1 MNRSMTDQ
9 QFRELAEKCELGIA
23 TPEEQK
29 TFDEIYALLVK
40 RHPTW
45 DDTVMGDRDLLRSE
59 MFKNL
64 SVRVNKVHKQKRLF
78 TLAKYVSAAVLLLA
92 LGMTWY
98 IVSYRNEL
106 QNPGTTEAIV
116 VEPGGNKALLTLAD
130 GRTIDL
136 SGAEEGKLVEQ
147 EGLTVL
153 KQADGQL
160 LYQVQGESSEGA
172 KAEITYNTISTPRGG
187 QYQVVLSDGSKVWL
201 NASSSLKFPSS
212 FEGTA
217 VRQVEMTGEAYF
229 EVAKDKSRQ
238 FVVRSA
244 EQNVTV
250 LGTHFN
256 INSYKDD
263 GAVRTTLL
271 EGRVKVKGMISKI
284 DAGAPET
291 VLNVG
296 EQAVLTQHGIKVVEK
311 NLEQVVDW
319 KNGDFIFQQESIS
332 DIMSRVARWYDVK
345 VVYEDG
351 LDKGLTFSGTMSR
364 SRSLNDLLDNLSST
378 GEVRFK
384 IENSIVR
391 VYTAS

>member
-1 MNRSMTDQ
+1 MNRSMTNQ
-9 QFRELAEKCELGIA
+9 QFRELAEKCEAGTA

-29 TFDEIYALLVK
+29 TFEETYALMLK
-40 RHPTW
+40 RYPNW
-45 DDTVMGDRDLLRSE
+45 NPTVMGDREEVRIE
-59 MFKNL
+59 IFKNL
-64 SVRVNKVHKQKRLF
+64 SRSVNEVRKQKKVF
-78 TLAKYVSAAVLLLA
+78 TLAKYLSAAVLLLVFS
-92 LGMTWY
+92 LTLY
-98 IVSYRNEL
+98 IVAYRVEPQGRSVNKEM
-106 QNPGTTEAIV
+106 V
-116 VEPGGNKALLTLAD
+116 VAPGGNRAILTLAD
-130 GRTIDL
+130 GRSIDL
-136 SGAEEGKLVEQ
+136 TDAKEGMLVEQ

-160 LYQVQGESSEGA
+160 LYKVQEEPTIGA

-187 QYQVVLSDGSKVWL
+187 QYQVVLSDGTKVWL

-212 FEGTA
+212 FEGTT
-217 VRQVEMTGEAYF
+217 VRHVEMTGEAYF
-229 EVAKDKSRQ
+229 EVAKDKSRR
-238 FVVRSA
+238 FVVRSTD
-244 EQNVTV
+244 QDVTV

-271 EGRVKVKGMISKI
+271 EGRVKVNGTFAKSDG
-284 DAGAPET
+284 GAVET
-291 VLNVG
+291 VLKAG
-296 EQAVLTQHGIKVVEK
+296 EQAVLTHTGIKVVEK
-311 NLEQVVDW
+311 NLEQAVDW
-319 KNGDFIFQQESIS
+319 KNGDFIFQKESIS

-384 IENSIVR
+384 IEDSIVR
-391 VYTAS
+391 VYAAS